1 MALASAYLLRAHAFE
16 RFVAAAGDWQAE
28 ASDSELGRERY
39 GQPAAEAEHA
49 GPTVPV

>member
-1 MALASAYLLRAHAFE
+1 MALVSVFLLRAHAFD
-16 RFVAAAGDWQAE
+16 RFVAAAGGWRAE